1 MEWITNPVAI
11 WLIILILLVVIEIF
25 TLGLTTIW
33 FAGGSLAAFIVSL
46 ILGNM
51 LEIEVAVFVIVS
63 VVLLLFTRPWAMRYL
78 NRRTIRTNADSLVGS
93 IVRVT
98 ELVDNVMEQG
108 AAQAEGKPWTA
119 RSAADGITFVPGE
132 LAVVKE
138 IRGVKLILQKKKE
151 D

>member
-1 MEWITNPVAI
+1 MDSIY
-11 WLIILILLVVIEIF
+11 WLLLFLILLVIEVL
-25 TLGLTTIW
+25 TMGLTTIW

-46 ILGNM
+46 ILGDM

-78 NRRTIRTNADSLVGS
+78 NRRTTRTNVDSLIGS

-98 ELVDNVMEQG
+98 ELVDNIMEKG
-108 AAQAEGKPWTA
+108 AAQAEGKTWTA
-119 RSAADGITFVPGE
+119 RAEEDGITFVPGE

-138 IRGVKLILQKKKE
+138 IRGVKLILRKKKE

>member
-1 MEWITNPVAI
+1 MDSIY
-11 WLIILILLVVIEIF
+11 WLLLFLILLVIEVL
-25 TLGLTTIW
+25 TMGLTTIW

-46 ILGNM
+46 ILGDM

-78 NRRTIRTNADSLVGS
+78 NRRTTRTNADSLIGS
-93 IVRVT
+93 VVRVT
-98 ELVDNVMEQG
+98 ELVDNIMGKG
-108 AAQAEGKPWTA
+108 AAQAEGKTWTA
-119 RSAADGITFVPGE
+119 RAEEDGITFVPGE

-138 IRGVKLILQKKKE
+138 IRGVKLILRKKKE

>member
-1 MEWITNPVAI
+1 MDSIY
-11 WLIILILLVVIEIF
+11 WLLLFLILLVIEVL
-25 TLGLTTIW
+25 TMGLTTIW

-108 AAQAEGKPWTA
+108 AAQAEGKTWTA